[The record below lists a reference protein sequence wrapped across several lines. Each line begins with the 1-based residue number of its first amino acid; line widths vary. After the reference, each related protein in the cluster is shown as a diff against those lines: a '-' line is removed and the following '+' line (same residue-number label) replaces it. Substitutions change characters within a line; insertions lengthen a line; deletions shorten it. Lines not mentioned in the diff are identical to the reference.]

1 MARRK
6 VTKSPAVIA
15 AEKRDL
21 SPLKLTPKDAAFL
34 NSILKLINAADE
46 RASKGGNGNA
56 YAPISAW
63 KRLQMLAG
71 KSAEQM
77 RVWDLQRNEFKMR
90 YPVGTCIVRVELKF
104 IRKRVKKY
112 QEQQAALAAQKNEVS
127 K

>member
-1 MARRK
+1 MAKRRE
-6 VTKSPAVIA
+6 KSPAVIA
-15 AEKRDL
+15 AEKRDM
-21 SPLKLTPKDAAFL
+21 SPLRLTAKDAEFL
-34 NSILKLINAADE
+34 NKIKALLDAADA

-77 RVWDLQRNEFKMR
+77 RTWDLQRNEFKMR
-90 YPVGTCIVRVELKF
+90 YPVGTCIARVELRI
-104 IRKRVKKY
+104 IRKRIKKY
-112 QEQQAALAAQKNEVS
+112 KEQQAALAAKTET